1 MFIGAVLQ
9 PNHQSA
15 CLSCAPL
22 LASALD
28 DSPRARVVVIVVI
41 VVVEDRDA
49 APSLSD
55 SQSTASDLAAAA
67 AAAALQQGGRCLW
80 LASDSGTFGAA
91 FV

>member
-67 AAAALQQGGRCLW
+67 AALRQGGRCLW